1 MSIEIKDKNNIPE
14 LLKSLPQERER
25 ILRLAGA
32 FLEGKVKET
41 IQQGRQDWP
50 PLKPSTIKRK
60 GSDKPLIDT
69 GKLLNSITHK
79 VEGNI
84 AKVGVFGEYCIVAAV
99 MEYGTTRAGR
109 NRNVVIPA
117 RPYLRTSFD
126 ENKEEIER
134 LIGSEVQAVIEK
146 FIIRL

>member
-1 MSIEIKDKNNIPE
+1 MPVEDKNNIPE
-14 LLKSLPQERER
+14 LLKSLPQEKER

-32 FLEGKVKET
+32 FLEGKVKEI
-41 IQQGRQDWP
+41 IQRGRPDWP
-50 PLKPSTIKRK
+50 PLKPSTIRCK

-79 VEGNI
+79 VEDDTV
-84 AKVGVFGEYCIVAAV
+84 KVGVFGEYCIVAAV
-99 MEYGTTRAGR
+99 QEFGTNRAGR

-117 RPYLRTSFD
+117 RPYLRPTFD

>member
-1 MSIEIKDKNNIPE
+1 MPVEDKNNIPE
-14 LLKSLPQERER
+14 LLKSLPQEKER

-32 FLEGKVKET
+32 FLEGRVKET
-41 IQQGRQDWP
+41 IQRGRPDWP
-50 PLKPSTIKRK
+50 PLKPSTVKRK

-79 VEGNI
+79 VEDDTV
-84 AKVGVFGEYCIVAAV
+84 KVGVFGEYCIVAAV
-99 MEYGTTRAGR
+99 QEFGTNRAGR

-117 RPYLRTSFD
+117 RPYLRPTFD